1 MRMKTA
7 LLCLLSLLAS
17 GAAVAQGPV
26 KLTPAQAAHF
36 QKLAAEVLF
45 WSDAE
50 RDRNFRRMERI
61 FPSIRVASGHHVHP
75 LPPGK
80 SLLSA
85 LGGSGSVDHMME
97 QLDEVGLLVLQ
108 DGKIRLER
116 YHGGFG
122 PNDRWTSFSVAKSLT
137 SSLVGAAIED
147 GYIKSID
154 DRVTRYIPELKG
166 SAYEGVTVRQ
176 LLTMTSGVKW
186 NEDYTDPKSDVARM
200 LSTPAPPG
208 QNPTVAYMRRLPR
221 EAPPGTKWV
230 YKTGETMLVG
240 VLVEKATGK
249 TLAQYLSQ
257 KIWRPY
263 GMQED
268 AYWEVD
274 AGGGNIGGC
283 CVSAALRDYGRVGQF
298 LLDRGQ
304 AGGKQVLPP
313 WWIKQATSKQA
324 DIGEP
329 NFGYG
334 YQWWTE
340 ANGSYDAIG
349 IFGQMIHVDP
359 QHRLVIVTLSNWP
372 KPTDDALSA
381 KRRALVKRITD
392 AAAAD

>member
-1 MRMKTA
+1 MKTG
-7 LLCLLSLLAS
+7 LLCLLPLLAS
-17 GAAVAQGPV
+17 AAAAAQGPV

-36 QKLAAEVLF
+36 QKLAAQVLF

-50 RDRNFRRMERI
+50 RDRNFRQMERI
-61 FPSIRVASGHHVHP
+61 FPSIRVAAGRHVHQ

-80 SLLSA
+80 SLVSA
-85 LGGSGSVDHMME
+85 LGGSGAVDHMME

-108 DGKIRLER
+108 DGKVRLER
-116 YHGGFG
+116 YHDGFG

-137 SSLVGAAIED
+137 SSLVGAAIRD
-147 GYIKSID
+147 GYIKSVED
-154 DRVTRYIPELKG
+154 PVTRYIPELKG
-166 SAYEGVTVRQ
+166 SAYDGVTVRE

-186 NEDYTDPKSDVARM
+186 NEDYTDPNSDVARM
-200 LSTPAPPG
+200 LSTPASPAK
-208 QNPTVAYMRRLPR
+208 NPTIAYMRRLPR

-249 TLAQYLSQ
+249 TLANYLSQ

-268 AYWEVD
+268 AFWEVD
-274 AGGGNIGGC
+274 AAGGNIGGC

-298 LLDRGQ
+298 LLDGGR
-304 AGGKQVLPP
+304 AGGKQVLPS
-313 WWIKQATSKQA
+313 WWIKRATSRQA

-329 NFGYG
+329 GFGYG

-340 ANGSYDAIG
+340 SNGSYDAIG

-359 QHRLVIVTLSNWP
+359 ELRLVIVTLSNWP

-381 KRRALVKRITD
+381 KRRALVKRITE
-392 AAAAD
+392 AASAR

>member
-1 MRMKTA
+1 MKTA
-7 LLCLLSLLAS
+7 LLCLLPLLAS
-17 GAAVAQGPV
+17 GTAVAQGPV
-26 KLTPAQAAHF
+26 ELTPAQAAHF

-61 FPSIRVASGHHVHP
+61 FPSIRVAAAHHVHP

-80 SLLSA
+80 SLVSA

-97 QLDEVGLLVLQ
+97 QLEVVGLLVLQ
-108 DGKIRLER
+108 DGKVRLER
-116 YHGGFG
+116 YHGGLG

-137 SSLVGAAIED
+137 SSLVGAAMKD
-147 GYIKSID
+147 GYIKSLD
-154 DRVTRYIPELKG
+154 DPVTRYIPELKG

-208 QNPTVAYMRRLPR
+208 ENPTVAYMRKLPR
-221 EAPPGTKWV
+221 EAPPGTEWV

-249 TLAQYLSQ
+249 TLADYLSE

-263 GMQED
+263 GMEKD
-268 AYWEVD
+268 AFWEVD

-298 LLDRGQ
+298 YLDGGR
-304 AGGKQVLPP
+304 AGGKQVLPSG
-313 WWIKQATSKQA
+313 WIKQATSKQA
-324 DIGEP
+324 EIGEP
-329 NFGYG
+329 GFGYG

-340 ANGSYDAIG
+340 SNGSYDAIG

-359 QHRLVIVTLSNWP
+359 GHRLVIVTLSNWP
-372 KPTDDALSA
+372 RPTDDALSG

-392 AAAAD
+392 AVAAG

>member
-1 MRMKTA
+1 MKTVS
-7 LLCLLSLLAS
+7 LCLLPLLAC

-26 KLTPAQAAHF
+26 KLTPAEAAHF

-45 WSDAE
+45 WPDSE
-50 RDRNFRRMERI
+50 RGRNFRKMERI
-61 FPSIRVASGHHVHP
+61 FPSIRVAAGRHVHP
-75 LPPGK
+75 LPVGN
-80 SLLSA
+80 SLVSA

-97 QLDEVGLLVLQ
+97 QLDEVGLLVLK
-108 DGKIRLER
+108 DGKVRLER
-116 YHGGFG
+116 YHDGFG

-137 SSLVGAAIED
+137 SSLVGAAVQD
-147 GYIKSID
+147 GYIKSLND
-154 DRVTRYIPELKG
+154 PVTRYIPELKG
-166 SAYEGVTVRQ
+166 SAYDGVTVRE

-186 NEDYTDPKSDVARM
+186 NEDYTDPNSDVARM

-208 QNPTVAYMRRLPR
+208 KNSTIAYMRKLPR
-221 EAPPGTKWV
+221 EAPPGKKWV

-263 GMQED
+263 GMEKD

-298 LLDRGQ
+298 LLDGGR
-304 AGGKQVLPP
+304 AGGKQVLPSC
-313 WWIKQATSKQA
+313 WIKQATSKQA
-324 DIGEP
+324 DIGDP
-329 NFGYG
+329 DYSYG
-334 YQWWTE
+334 YQWWVE
-340 ANGSYDAIG
+340 RNGSYDALG

-359 QHRLVIVTLSNWP
+359 KHRLVIVTLSNWP
-372 KPTDDALSA
+372 KAEGDDLSA
-381 KRRALVKRITD
+381 KRAALVKRITE
-392 AAAAD
+392 AAEAR

>member
-1 MRMKTA
+1 MKTA
-7 LLCLLSLLAS
+7 LLCVLPLLAS
-17 GAAVAQGPV
+17 AGAAAQGPV

-50 RDRNFRRMERI
+50 RARNFRQMEQV
-61 FPSIRVASGHHVHP
+61 FPSIRVAAGHHVHP
-75 LPPGK
+75 LQPGK
-80 SLLSA
+80 SLISA
-85 LGGSGSVDHMME
+85 LGGSGAVDRMMG

-108 DGKIRLER
+108 DGKIRLQR

-137 SSLVGAAIED
+137 SSLVGAAIQD
-147 GYIKSID
+147 GYIKSLD
-154 DRVTRYIPELKG
+154 DPVTRYIPELKD
-166 SAYEGVTVRQ
+166 SAYDGVTVRQ

-208 QNPTVAYMRRLPR
+208 ENPTVAYMRRLPR
-221 EAPPGTKWV
+221 GAQPGTKWV
-230 YKTGETMLVG
+230 YKTGETILVG
-240 VLVEKATGK
+240 VLIEKATGK

-268 AYWEVD
+268 AFWEVD

-298 LLDRGQ
+298 LLDGGR

-313 WWIKQATSKQA
+313 WWIGQATSKQA
-324 DIGEP
+324 NIGEP
-329 NFGYG
+329 GFGYG

-340 ANGSYDAIG
+340 SNGSYDAIG

-359 QHRLVIVTLSNWP
+359 KHRLVIVTLSNWL
-372 KPTDDALSA
+372 KPTDEGLSG

-392 AAAAD
+392 AAAGG

>member
-1 MRMKTA
+1 MKTA

-17 GAAVAQGPV
+17 GTAVAQGPV

-61 FPSIRVASGHHVHP
+61 FPSIRVASGHHMHP

-80 SLLSA
+80 SLVSA
-85 LGGSGSVDHMME
+85 LGGSGSLDHMME

-116 YHGGFG
+116 YHDGFG

-154 DRVTRYIPELKG
+154 DPVTRYIPKLKG

-208 QNPTVAYMRRLPR
+208 EDPTVAYMRRLPR

-263 GMQED
+263 GMQGD

-298 LLDRGQ
+298 LLDGGR
-304 AGGKQVLPP
+304 AGGKPVLPT
-313 WWIKQATSKQA
+313 WWIKEATSKQA

-329 NFGYG
+329 GFGYG

-340 ANGSYDAIG
+340 SNGSYDAIG
-349 IFGQMIHVDP
+349 IFGQMIHIDP

-392 AAAAD
+392 AAAAG

>member
-1 MRMKTA
+1 MKTA
-7 LLCLLSLLAS
+7 LLSLLPLLAG
-17 GAAVAQGPV
+17 GAAAAQGPV

-36 QKLAAEVLF
+36 QKLAAQVLF
-45 WSDAE
+45 WSDTE
-50 RDRNFRRMERI
+50 RDRNFRQMERI
-61 FPSIRVASGHHVHP
+61 FPSIRVAAGHRVHS

-80 SLLSA
+80 SLVSA
-85 LGGSGSVDHMME
+85 LGGSGAVDHMME

-116 YHGGFG
+116 YHNGFG

-137 SSLVGAAIED
+137 SSLVGAAMKD
-147 GYIKSID
+147 RYIKSLD
-154 DRVTRYIPELKG
+154 DPVTRYIPELKG
-166 SAYEGVTVRQ
+166 SAYDGVTVRE

-186 NEDYTDPKSDVARM
+186 NEDYTDPNSDVARM

-208 QNPTVAYMRRLPR
+208 KNPTVAYMRKLPR
-221 EAPPGTKWV
+221 EAPPGMKWV

-249 TLAQYLSQ
+249 TLADYLSQ

-298 LLDRGQ
+298 LLDGGR

-329 NFGYG
+329 GFGYG

-340 ANGSYDAIG
+340 SNGSYDAIG
-349 IFGQMIHVDP
+349 IFGQMVHVDP
-359 QHRLVIVTLSNWP
+359 RRRLVIAALSNWP
-372 KPTDDALSA
+372 KPTDDTLSA
-381 KRRALVKRITD
+381 KRRALVKRITK
-392 AAAAD
+392 AAAG

>member
-1 MRMKTA
+1 MKTA
-7 LLCLLSLLAS
+7 LLCLLPLLAS
-17 GAAVAQGPV
+17 AAAAAQGPV

-36 QKLAAEVLF
+36 QKLAAQVLF

-61 FPSIRVASGHHVHP
+61 FPSIRVAAGHRVHP
-75 LPPGK
+75 LPPGR
-80 SLLSA
+80 SLVSA
-85 LGGSGSVDHMME
+85 LGGSGAVDHMME

-108 DGKIRLER
+108 DGKVRLER
-116 YHGGFG
+116 YHDGFE

-137 SSLVGAAIED
+137 SSLVGAAIRD
-147 GYIKSID
+147 GYIKSVED
-154 DRVTRYIPELKG
+154 PVTRYIPELKG
-166 SAYEGVTVRQ
+166 SAYDGVTVRE

-186 NEDYTDPKSDVARM
+186 NEDYTDPGSDVARM

-208 QNPTVAYMRRLPR
+208 ENPTIAYMRSLPG

-249 TLAQYLSQ
+249 TLADYLSQ

-268 AYWEVD
+268 AFWEVD

-298 LLDRGQ
+298 LLDGGR
-304 AGGKQVLPP
+304 ARGKQVLPP
-313 WWIKQATSKQA
+313 WWIEEATSKQA
-324 DIGEP
+324 NIGEP

-340 ANGSYDAIG
+340 SNGSYDAIG

-359 QHRLVIVTLSNWP
+359 KHRLVIVTLSNWP

-381 KRRALVKRITD
+381 KRRALVKRITE
-392 AAAAD
+392 ASAD

>member
-1 MRMKTA
+1 
-7 LLCLLSLLAS
+7 
-17 GAAVAQGPV
+17 
-26 KLTPAQAAHF
+26 
-36 QKLAAEVLF
+36 
-45 WSDAE
+45 
-50 RDRNFRRMERI
+50 
-61 FPSIRVASGHHVHP
+61 
-75 LPPGK
+75 
-80 SLLSA
+80 
-85 LGGSGSVDHMME
+85 
-97 QLDEVGLLVLQ
+97 
-108 DGKIRLER
+108 
-116 YHGGFG
+116 
-122 PNDRWTSFSVAKSLT
+122 
-137 SSLVGAAIED
+137 
-147 GYIKSID
+147 
-154 DRVTRYIPELKG
+154 VTRYVPELKG
-166 SAYEGVTVRQ
+166 SAYDGVTVRE

-200 LSTPAPPG
+200 LSTPAPPRE
-208 QNPTVAYMRRLPR
+208 NPTIAYMRRLPR

-240 VLVEKATGK
+240 VLIEKATGK

-298 LLDRGQ
+298 LLD
-304 AGGKQVLPP
+304 GGRAEGKPVLPS

-324 DIGEP
+324 EIGDP

-340 ANGSYDAIG
+340 SNGSYDAIG

-359 QHRLVIVTLSNWP
+359 KHRLVIVTLSNWP
-372 KPTDDALSA
+372 KPTDDTLSA
-381 KRRALVKRITD
+381 KRRALLKRITD
-392 AAAAD
+392 AAVSR

>member
-1 MRMKTA
+1 MKTA
-7 LLCLLSLLAS
+7 LLCLLPLLAN
-17 GAAVAQGPV
+17 GAAVAQGPM
-26 KLTPAQAAHF
+26 KLTPAQAARF

-61 FPSIRVASGHHVHP
+61 FPSIRVAVGRHVHP

-80 SLLSA
+80 SLMSA

-137 SSLVGAAIED
+137 SSLVGAAMKD
-147 GYIKSID
+147 GYIKSLGD
-154 DRVTRYIPELKG
+154 PVTRYIPELMG

-208 QNPTVAYMRRLPR
+208 ENPTVAYMRRLPR
-221 EAPPGTKWV
+221 EAPPGPKWV

-240 VLVEKATGK
+240 VLIQKATGK

-298 LLDRGQ
+298 LLDGGR
-304 AGGKQVLPP
+304 AGGKQVLPT
-313 WWIKQATSKQA
+313 WWIKRATSKQA

-340 ANGSYDAIG
+340 SNGSYDAIG

-359 QHRLVIVTLSNWP
+359 QHRLVIVSLSNWP
-372 KPTDDALSA
+372 KPTDDTLSA

-392 AAAAD
+392 AAAAG